1 MSILKCVREYKE
13 ELNYLFERRNGTM
26 KSEMR
31 FENGKVFLKTE
42 KNEYT
47 FGIPNDALEMSEEGR
62 ILLRKSA
69 ISNIIA
75 TEGIKISEPKA
86 IPGEHILIAGRFVIM
101 VSAKLGDEE
110 VYEIGSAHPDNLTT
124 SIAALYPLE
133 MAHNRAKQR
142 AVLSLLGLGG
152 VLYGEDEIDKSE
164 IKTIPSPIPI
174 PPTQSNYKPPVNT
187 QAQNSTVITDDSE
200 YGGIPNEEPPAPQP
214 YGNPQ
219 SNAYSAP
226 AQQNGSYGNSGMPTN
241 ISDYPDFP
249 EQISPPPPPQT
260 SMPNGMTKFI
270 VKPEH
275 TEMYPW
281 LTQIAAD
288 EAAFIN
294 PDTYIMEQGRDKQYR
309 WTATQTLINDK
320 KNCEW
325 YASRPLNNNQ
335 QFNDA
340 VLACRAAIIKALR

>member
-1 MSILKCVREYKE
+1 
-13 ELNYLFERRNGTM
+13 M

-47 FGIPNDALEMSEEGR
+47 FEMPNDALEMSDEGR

-69 ISNIIA
+69 ISKIIA
-75 TEGIKISEPKA
+75 TEGIRISEPKA
-86 IPGEHILIAGRFVIM
+86 ISGERILIGGRFVIM
-101 VSAKLGDEE
+101 VSATLGDEE
-110 VYEIGSAHPDNLTT
+110 VFEIGSAHPDNLMT
-124 SIAALYPLE
+124 SIATQYPVE

-152 VLYGEDEIDKSE
+152 VLYGEDEIDKSQ
-164 IKTIPSPIPI
+164 IKTIPCPIPV
-174 PPTQSNYKPPVNT
+174 PPTQSNYKP
-187 QAQNSTVITDDSE
+187 QAQNSTVITDDG
-200 YGGIPNEEPPAPQP
+200 YGGIPKEEPPAPQP
-214 YGNPQ
+214 YGNTQ
-219 SNAYSAP
+219 GNAYSSP
-226 AQQNGSYGNSGMPTN
+226 ARQNGNYENEAMPTN

-249 EQISPPPPPQT
+249 EQISPPPQT
-260 SMPNGMTKFI
+260 AIPNGMAKFI

-281 LTQIAAD
+281 LTQMAAD
-288 EAAFIN
+288 EAAFID
-294 PDTYIMEQGRDKQYR
+294 PDTYVMEQGRDKQYR

-320 KNCEW
+320 DNAEW
-325 YASRPLNNNQ
+325 YASRPLSNNQ

-340 VLACRAAIIKALR
+340 VLACRAAIIKSLR

>member
-1 MSILKCVREYKE
+1 
-13 ELNYLFERRNGTM
+13 M

-47 FGIPNDALEMSEEGR
+47 FGIPNDALEMTEEGR

-69 ISNIIA
+69 ISRIIA
-75 TEGIKISEPKA
+75 GEGIRISEPKA

-152 VLYGEDEIDKSE
+152 VLYGEDEIDKSQ
-164 IKTIPSPIPI
+164 IKTIPSPIPV
-174 PPTQSNYKPPVNT
+174 PPTQSNYNP

-200 YGGIPNEEPPAPQP
+200 YGGIPNEEPPTPQP
-214 YGNPQ
+214 YSNPQ
-219 SNAYSAP
+219 GNAY
-226 AQQNGSYGNSGMPTN
+226 GMPTK
-241 ISDYPDFP
+241 ISEYPDYP
-249 EQISPPPPPQT
+249 EQSNLQQSQSAI
-260 SMPNGMTKFI
+260 PNGMAKFI

-275 TEMYPW
+275 TKMYPW
-281 LTQIAAD
+281 LTQMAAD
-288 EAAFIN
+288 EAAFID
-294 PDTYIMEQGRDKQYR
+294 PDTYVMEQGRDKQYR

-320 KNCEW
+320 DNAEW
-325 YASRPLNNNQ
+325 YASRPLSNNQ

-340 VLACRAAIIKALR
+340 VLACRAAIIKSLR

>member
-1 MSILKCVREYKE
+1 MGIFRYVKIYEAI
-13 ELNYLFERRNGTM
+13 LNYLFERRNGTM

-174 PPTQSNYKPPVNT
+174 PPTQSNYKPPVNP

-200 YGGIPNEEPPAPQP
+200 YGSIPNEEPSLPQP
-214 YGNPQ
+214 YGSPQ
-219 SNAYSAP
+219 ANAYNSP
-226 AQQNGSYGNSGMPTN
+226 AQQNRNYGSNGMPTN

-249 EQISPPPPPQT
+249 EQTSPPPQT
-260 SMPNGMTKFI
+260 QTMPNEMTKFI

-275 TEMYPW
+275 TEKYPW
-281 LTQIAAD
+281 LTQMAAD
-288 EAAFIN
+288 EAAFID

-309 WTATQTLINDK
+309 WTATQTLINDRD
-320 KNCEW
+320 NAEW
-325 YASRPLNNNQ
+325 YASRPLSNNQ

-340 VLACRAAIIKALR
+340 VLACRAAIIKTLR

>member
-1 MSILKCVREYKE
+1 
-13 ELNYLFERRNGTM
+13 M

-31 FENGKVFLKTE
+31 FEEGKVFLKTE

-69 ISNIIA
+69 ISKIIA

-86 IPGEHILIAGRFVIM
+86 ISGEHILIGGRFVIM

-110 VYEIGSAHPDNLTT
+110 VFEIGTAHPDNLTT
-124 SIAALYPLE
+124 SIATQYPVE

-142 AVLSLLGLGG
+142 AVMSLLGLGG
-152 VLYGEDEIDKSE
+152 VLYGEDEIDKSQ
-164 IKTIPSPIPI
+164 IKTIPSPIPV
-174 PPTQSNYKPPVNT
+174 PPTQSNYKPPVNP
-187 QAQNSTVITDDSE
+187 QAQNSTVITDDSGNT
-200 YGGIPNEEPPAPQP
+200 YGAPPQQRVN
-214 YGNPQ
+214 YGNE
-219 SNAYSAP
+219 
-226 AQQNGSYGNSGMPTN
+226 GMPTN

-249 EQISPPPPPQT
+249 EQKTPPQNPQSQT
-260 SMPNGMTKFI
+260 AVPNGMTKFI
-270 VKPEH
+270 VRPEH

-281 LTQIAAD
+281 LTQMAAD
-288 EAAFIN
+288 EAAFID
-294 PDTYIMEQGRDKQYR
+294 PDTYVMEQGRDKQYR

-320 KNCEW
+320 ENCEW
-325 YASRPLNNNQ
+325 YASRPLSNNQ